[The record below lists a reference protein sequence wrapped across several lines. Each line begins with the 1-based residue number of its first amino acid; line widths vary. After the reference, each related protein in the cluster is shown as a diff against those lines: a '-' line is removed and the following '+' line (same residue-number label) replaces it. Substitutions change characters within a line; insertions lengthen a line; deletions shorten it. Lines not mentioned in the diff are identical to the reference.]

1 MIERRFE
8 RNARHVIFVDV
19 GQLRVSETSE
29 REREREIKI
38 ESRSTMKF
46 LHTL

>member
-29 REREREIKI
+29 REREVKI